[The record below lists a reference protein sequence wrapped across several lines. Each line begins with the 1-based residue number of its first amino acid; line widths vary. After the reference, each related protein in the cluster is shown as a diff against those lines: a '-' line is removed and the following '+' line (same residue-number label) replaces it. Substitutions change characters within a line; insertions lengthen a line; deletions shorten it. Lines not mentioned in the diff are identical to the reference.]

1 MINILQQERFTR
13 VRTSFELNIPGAKIG
28 RVEVLREG
36 QWGTVCDQGFTKD
49 DTKVLYSMCVLFVYT
64 L

>member
-1 MINILQQERFTR
+1 M
-13 VRTSFELNIPGAKIG
+13 RTSFELNIPGAKIG

-49 DTKVLYSMCVLFVYT
+49 DTKVLYSMCVLFDYT